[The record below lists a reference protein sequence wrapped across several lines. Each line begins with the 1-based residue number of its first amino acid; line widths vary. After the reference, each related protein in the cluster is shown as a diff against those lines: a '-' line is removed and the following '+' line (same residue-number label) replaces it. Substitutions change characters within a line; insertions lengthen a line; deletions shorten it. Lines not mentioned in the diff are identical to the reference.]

1 MTADL
6 SVLSLLS
13 MYALML
19 IPLAVFFYLQLGI
32 IRDTLLALG
41 RMTVQLLFV
50 GLYLKYLFQ
59 LNNLFVSLLWLAVMM
74 VVANVSILNKAG
86 LKRSLFFWRSLAGVV
101 ASTMLV
107 SGWFILIAIR
117 PDPVYDARYLIPI
130 VGMILG
136 NCLRSNVL
144 SLERF
149 YSGIRKNENE
159 FMTYLMLG
167 ATLREAVRPY
177 LRDAVKAAVNPSIAT
192 MATMGIVSLPGMMT
206 GQILGGAMPITAIKY
221 QIGIM
226 ICIFTAMVV
235 ASLMNILLSLPVAFD
250 DHQRLR
256 QDIFS
261 TRRGFQPRSGRIHKG
276 LYPLQS

>member
-1 MTADL
+1 MTIDL
-6 SVLSLLS
+6 SLSAVLS

-19 IPLAVFFYLQLGI
+19 VPLLILFYLQLGVVC
-32 IRDTLLALG
+32 DTLLALV
-41 RMTVQLLFV
+41 RMTVQLLLV
-50 GLYLKYLFQ
+50 GLYLKYIFIF
-59 LNNLFVSLLWLAVMM
+59 NNPLVSLLWLGVMM
-74 VVANVSILNKAG
+74 VVANMSVLHKAG
-86 LKRSLFFWRSLAGVV
+86 LKRGLFFWRSMVGVAG
-101 ASTMLV
+101 STLFA
-107 SGWFILIAIR
+107 SGWFILVSIR
-117 PDPVYDARYLIPI
+117 PEPLYDARYLVPI
-130 VGMILG
+130 TGMILG

-177 LRDAVKAAVNPSIAT
+177 LRDAIKAAINPSIAT

-206 GQILGGAMPITAIKY
+206 GQILGGAMPMAAIKY

-235 ASLMNILLSLPVAFD
+235 GSLVNLFLSLTIAFD

-256 QDIFS
+256 PEVFRNVS
-261 TRRGFQPRSGRIHKG
+261 
-276 LYPLQS
+276 

>member
-1 MTADL
+1 MTIDL
-6 SVLSLLS
+6 PVFSLLS

-19 IPLAVFFYLQLGI
+19 LPLAVFFYLQLGLV
-32 IRDTLLALG
+32 RQTLEGIL
-41 RMTVQLLFV
+41 RMTIQLFLV
-50 GLYLKYLFQ
+50 GLYLKYVFQ
-59 LNNLFVSLLWLAVMM
+59 LNNPFVSLLWVAVMLI
-74 VVANVSILNKAG
+74 VANLSILNKAG
-86 LKRSLFFWRSLAGVV
+86 LKRGMFFWRSLAGI
-101 ASTMLV
+101 AGSTLLAG
-107 SGWFILIAIR
+107 GWFILVAIR
-117 PDPVYDARYLIPI
+117 PEPIYDARYMVPI
-130 VGMILG
+130 IGMILG
-136 NCLRSNVL
+136 NCLRGNVL

-206 GQILGGAMPITAIKY
+206 GQILGGVMPMEAIKY

-235 ASLMNILLSLPVAFD
+235 AALVNILLSLPVAFD
-250 DHQRLR
+250 DHQRLK
-256 QDIFS
+256 QDIF
-261 TRRGFQPRSGRIHKG
+261 
-276 LYPLQS
+276 L

>member
-1 MTADL
+1 MTAEL
-6 SVLSLLS
+6 SIPAMLA

-19 IPLAVFFYLQLGI
+19 VPLAVFFYLRLGL

-59 LNNLFVSLLWLAVMM
+59 LNNPLASLLWVALMLL
-74 VVANVSILNKAG
+74 VANLSILNKAG
-86 LKRSLFFWRSLAGVV
+86 LKRGPFFWRSLVGVAG
-101 ASTMLV
+101 STLFAG
-107 SGWFILIAIR
+107 GWFILVAIR
-117 PDPVYDARYLIPI
+117 PEPIHDARYMVPI
-130 VGMILG
+130 IGMILG

-167 ATLREAVRPY
+167 ATLREATRPY

-192 MATMGIVSLPGMMT
+192 IATMGIVSLPGMMT
-206 GQILGGAMPITAIKY
+206 GQILGGAMPMEAIKY

-226 ICIFTAMVV
+226 ACIFTAMVL
-235 ASLMNILLSLPVAFD
+235 ASFINILLSLPIAFD

-261 TRRGFQPRSGRIHKG
+261 R
-276 LYPLQS
+276 

>member
-1 MTADL
+1 MTVDL
-6 SVLSLLS
+6 SLTALLS

-19 IPLAVFFYLQLGI
+19 LPLAILFYLRLGVV
-32 IRDTLLALG
+32 RDLLIGLA
-41 RMTVQLLFV
+41 RMTLQLVLV
-50 GLYLKYLFQ
+50 GLYLKYVFQ
-59 LNNLFVSLLWLAVMM
+59 LNNPFVSLLWVAIML
-74 VVANVSILNKAG
+74 VVANLSILGKAG
-86 LKRSLFFWRSLAGVV
+86 LKRGPFFWRSLAGV
-101 ASTMLV
+101 AGSTLFA
-107 SGWFILIAIR
+107 SGWFILVAIR
-117 PDPVYDARYLIPI
+117 PEPLYDARYMVPI

-159 FMTYLMLG
+159 FTTYLLLG
-167 ATLREAVRPY
+167 ATLREATRPY

-206 GQILGGAMPITAIKY
+206 GQILGGATPSTAIKY

-226 ICIFTAMVV
+226 VCIFTAMVAAAFV
-235 ASLMNILLSLPVAFD
+235 NILLSLPVAFD

-256 QDIFS
+256 QDIFQ
-261 TRRGFQPRSGRIHKG
+261 T
-276 LYPLQS
+276 

>member
-1 MTADL
+1 
-6 SVLSLLS
+6 
-13 MYALML
+13 
-19 IPLAVFFYLQLGI
+19 
-32 IRDTLLALG
+32 
-41 RMTVQLLFV
+41 
-50 GLYLKYLFQ
+50 
-59 LNNLFVSLLWLAVMM
+59 M

-86 LKRSLFFWRSLAGVV
+86 LKRRLFFWRSLAGVV
-101 ASTMLV
+101 ASTIFV

-117 PDPVYDARYLIPI
+117 PDPVYDARYMVPI

-159 FMTYLMLG
+159 FTTYLMLG
-167 ATLREAVRPY
+167 ATLREATRPY

-226 ICIFTAMVV
+226 ICIFTSMVV
-235 ASLMNILLSLPVAFD
+235 AAFMNILLSLPVAFD

-256 QDIFS
+256 PEIFS
-261 TRRGFQPRSGRIHKG
+261 D
-276 LYPLQS
+276 

>member
-1 MTADL
+1 MSIDL
-6 SVLSLLS
+6 SIASMLW

-19 IPLAVFFYLQLGI
+19 VPLAIFFYLQLGI
-32 IRDTLLALG
+32 IRDTILSLF
-41 RMTVQLLFV
+41 RMTLQLILV
-50 GLYLKYLFQ
+50 GLYLKYIFQ
-59 LNNLFVSLLWLAVMM
+59 LNSALVSLLW
-74 VVANVSILNKAG
+74 VVIMLVAANLSILGKAG
-86 LKRSLFFWRSLAGVV
+86 LKRRLFFRRVLVGVAG
-101 ASTMLV
+101 STLLV

-117 PDPVYDARYLIPI
+117 PDPIYDARYLVPI
-130 VGMILG
+130 TGMILG

-177 LRDAVKAAVNPSIAT
+177 LRDAIKAAVNPSVAT

-206 GQILGGAMPITAIKY
+206 GQILGGAMPMEAIKY

-235 ASLMNILLSLPVAFD
+235 ASLVNILLSLPVAFD
-250 DHQRLR
+250 DHQRLNEE
-256 QDIFS
+256 IF
-261 TRRGFQPRSGRIHKG
+261 R
-276 LYPLQS
+276 

>member
-6 SVLSLLS
+6 SILSLVS

-19 IPLAVFFYLQLGI
+19 VPLTVFFYLRLGLV
-32 IRDTLLALG
+32 RDTLLALG
-41 RMTVQLLFV
+41 RMSVQLLFV

-59 LNNLFVSLLWLAVMM
+59 LNNLFATLLWLAVMM

-101 ASTMLV
+101 ASTIFV
-107 SGWFILIAIR
+107 SGWFILVAIR
-117 PDPVYDARYLIPI
+117 PEPVYDARYMVPI

-159 FMTYLMLG
+159 FTTYLMLG
-167 ATLREAVRPY
+167 ATLREATRPY
-177 LRDAVKAAVNPSIAT
+177 LRDAVKAAINPSIAT

-206 GQILGGAMPITAIKY
+206 GQILGGAIPTTAIKY

-235 ASLMNILLSLPVAFD
+235 AAFMNILLSLSVAFD

-256 QDIFS
+256 LEIFS
-261 TRRGFQPRSGRIHKG
+261 D
-276 LYPLQS
+276 

>member
-6 SVLSLLS
+6 SIPAMLA

-19 IPLAVFFYLQLGI
+19 VPLAVFFYLRLGL

-59 LNNLFVSLLWLAVMM
+59 LNNPLASLLWVALMLL
-74 VVANVSILNKAG
+74 VANLSILNKAG
-86 LKRSLFFWRSLAGVV
+86 LKRGPFFWRSLVGVAG
-101 ASTMLV
+101 STLFAG
-107 SGWFILIAIR
+107 GWFILVAIR
-117 PDPVYDARYLIPI
+117 PEPIHDARYMVPI
-130 VGMILG
+130 IGMILG

-167 ATLREAVRPY
+167 ATLHEATRPY

-192 MATMGIVSLPGMMT
+192 IATMGIVSLPGMMT
-206 GQILGGAMPITAIKY
+206 GQILGGAMPMEAIKY

-226 ICIFTAMVV
+226 ACIFTAMVL
-235 ASLMNILLSLPVAFD
+235 ASFINILLSLPIAFD

-261 TRRGFQPRSGRIHKG
+261 R
-276 LYPLQS
+276 

>member
-6 SVLSLLS
+6 SIGSLLS

-19 IPLAVFFYLQLGI
+19 IPLAILFYLQLGV
-32 IRDTLLALG
+32 IREMLIG
-41 RMTVQLLFV
+41 MVRMTIQLVLV
-50 GLYLKYLFQ
+50 GLYLKYIFQ
-59 LNNLFVSLLWLAVMM
+59 LNNLFMSLLWVAIML
-74 VVANVSILNKAG
+74 VVANLSILSKAG
-86 LKRSLFFWRSLAGVV
+86 LKRGPFFWRSLTGVAG
-101 ASTMLV
+101 STLFV
-107 SGWFILIAIR
+107 SGWFILVAIR
-117 PDPVYDARYLIPI
+117 PEPIYDARYMIPI
-130 VGMILG
+130 IGMILG

-167 ATLREAVRPY
+167 ASLREATLPY
-177 LRDAVKAAVNPSIAT
+177 LRNAIRAAINPSIAT

-206 GQILGGAMPITAIKY
+206 GQILGGAMPTTAIKY

-226 ICIFTAMVV
+226 ICIFTATVV
-235 ASLMNILLSLPVAFD
+235 AAFINILLSLPVAFD

-256 QDIFS
+256 ENIF
-261 TRRGFQPRSGRIHKG
+261 TP
-276 LYPLQS
+276 